1 MDIMSSERNAS
12 TVLDNP
18 ETYRTFDP
26 GDMGDKISE
35 LPTQLRYAWEIS
47 QEASLPKE
55 YRRIRHIVVTG
66 MGASALAADLLAT
79 LMESAGRV
87 PVEVIRGYD
96 LPAHVWGEDILV
108 IGCSQS
114 GDTEEVLATF
124 DQARERGAQ
133 LLAVTAGGR
142 LAALA
147 ESTDIY
153 PSQATVWR
161 FAYPSQSRAALGFSF
176 ALMLGLACR
185 LRLYPDARVD
195 IMDTADMLE
204 EVQADLLP
212 DISTDHNVAK
222 QIAQTFMGHLPVIL
236 GAGFLGPVAHR
247 WRSQLNENAKQWAI
261 WDTLPELNHNV
272 VVGLGQPEAVR
283 EHLRVVTLRSAL
295 DHPRI
300 KMRWQVTQKLL
311 SEYDIPYQEVY
322 GKGETLSAQMFSLI
336 HVGDF
341 VSYYTAALNG
351 VDPTPV
357 ENAAYLKEHLTAL

>member
-1 MDIMSSERNAS
+1 MSFEENAS
-12 TVLDNP
+12 TALDNP

-26 GDMGDKISE
+26 GAMGDKISE

-47 QEASLPKE
+47 QEAALPKE

-79 LMESAGRV
+79 LMASAGRV
-87 PVEVIRGYD
+87 PLDVIRGYD

-108 IGCSQS
+108 VGCSQS
-114 GDTEEVLATF
+114 GDTEEVLSTF

-133 LLAVTAGGR
+133 LLAITAGGS

-147 ESTDIY
+147 ESKDIY

-176 ALMLGLACR
+176 ALMLGLVCR
-185 LRLYPDARVD
+185 LRLYPDARLDV
-195 IMDTADMLE
+195 METADMLE
-204 EVQADLLP
+204 AMQADLLP
-212 DISTDHNVAK
+212 DAPTDHNVAK
-222 QIAQTFMGHLPVIL
+222 QIAQTFTDHLPVIF
-236 GAGFLGPVAHR
+236 GAGFLGPVARR
-247 WRSQLNENAKQWAI
+247 WRSQLNENAKQWAV

-272 VVGLGQPEAVR
+272 VVGLDQPEAVR
-283 EHLRVVTLRSAL
+283 AHLRVVMLRSVL
-295 DHPRI
+295 DHSRI
-300 KMRWQVTQKLL
+300 KMRWEVTQELL
-311 SEYDIPYQEVY
+311 TKCDIPYREVH
-322 GKGETLSAQMFSLI
+322 GKGKTLIAQMFSLI

-341 VSYYTAALNG
+341 VSYYTAVLNG

-357 ENAAYLKEHLTAL
+357 ENAVYLKEHLSEL